1 MGNIIKGVKEK
12 FNDFVNEGKQE
23 LKKIEKPKDL
33 IKQIPNLFTISRLF
47 LVPFITANL
56 LSGNLIGA
64 GLITIGASVTDFLDG
79 KIARKLNAVSNFGA
93 NLDVLVDK
101 LFITSVTIPLFV
113 VNPSLIVPVL
123 LDMIIASINGY
134 AHIKEINIQTSKI
147 GKIKTFFLDSLI
159 CSAFFYNLNII
170 NHIFKGLYFAT
181 VGLQIKTTKEYY
193 ETFLTKKREK
203 EKEKKINKKRET
215 PNLTENLN
223 DNKLNSNISLKGK
236 NNSKNNTIK
245 ELESLKEN
253 IINNQEMDN
262 EITKKRTLP

>member
-1 MGNIIKGVKEK
+1 MENIIKGVKEK
-12 FNDFVNEGKQE
+12 FNDFVNDGKQE

-170 NHIFKGLYFAT
+170 NYIFKGLYLTT

-193 ETFLTKKREK
+193 KTFLTKKK
-203 EKEKKINKKRET
+203 EMEIKNKKET
-215 PNLTENLN
+215 LNLTEDLN

-253 IINNQEMDN
+253 SINNQEVNN